1 MGIRNAK
8 ALPLFEH
15 LIHTQVLTGIAQK
28 VTRALWRGTDPLLHR
43 RKLSLTRCEQLSQG
57 IARAAAKPKPVCLRA
72 EIALKAKRTGV
83 SKAWGW
89 KVHGG
94 FGEGKGSRFARAEV
108 SWEGLGMGQ
117 GGWRHGE
124 GETVSPGGKSGSLQP
139 PVWAY
144 VPVLLLTSYGTS
156 SK

>member
-15 LIHTQVLTGIAQK
+15 LIHTQVLTGITQK
-28 VTRALWRGTDPLLHR
+28 VTRALWSGTDPLLHR

-72 EIALKAKRTGV
+72 EIALQAKRTGV

-117 GGWRHGE
+117 GGGRHGE
-124 GETVSPGGKSGSLQP
+124 GETVSPGGKSRVSAAPCLGLCPSST
-139 PVWAY
+139 AY
-144 VPVLLLTSYGTS
+144 QLWNL
-156 SK
+156 K